1 MTKHFTTRFLP
12 LLFLLMAVAAT
23 MVLPQPAVLAQTPSI
38 DSMVEHGYSPE
49 MIEMTTIAQSRA
61 EWRGMA
67 PPKRSPMKQ
76 LLQNIW
82 TGNVTDGIDPFG
94 YTIIRRH

>member
-1 MTKHFTTRFLP
+1 MKLHSSSQ
-12 LLFLLMAVAAT
+12 LMSLAF
-23 MVLPQPAVLAQTPSI
+23 AVLTVTAIQLMPHQAQATTPTI
-38 DSMVEHGYSPE
+38 DSLVQQGYSPE
-49 MIEMTTIAQSRA
+49 MVDMTTIAQSRA

-76 LLQNIW
+76 LLQNVW

>member
-1 MTKHFTTRFLP
+1 MNTQFLNRLLP
-12 LLFLLMAVAAT
+12 LAFVLVAIVLLQS
-23 MVLPQPAVLAQTPSI
+23 LPQQAQAETPTI
-38 DSMVEHGYSPE
+38 DSLVQHGYSPE
-49 MIEMTTIAQSRA
+49 MVEMVTIGQSRA
-61 EWRGMA
+61 EWRGMP

-94 YTIIRRH
+94 YTLVRRN